1 MIRVGIGQDS
11 HPLSFIEKELILGG
25 IKIDSDLG
33 INGNSDG
40 DAVLHAL
47 CNALGSSIGEGSLSV
62 YSDKMCLEQGITDSR
77 EYVKYIFNKVKEKNF
92 KVQNISIAME
102 AKRPKLEKHFPKMKE
117 IIAGLLEIDSDD
129 VGITVTSG
137 EELTSFGRGEGIQVF
152 TNVCIVKN

>member
-62 YSDKMCLEQGITDSR
+62 YSDKMCLEQGIIDSR

-117 IIAGLLEIDSDD
+117 TIAGLLEIDSDD

-152 TNVCIVKN
+152 ANVCIVKN